1 MVTIK
6 DIARAAGVAQ
16 GTVSNVLNR
25 RGNVSSEKIRL
36 VLEACEQLGYVP
48 NERAKILRRG
58 QANLLGVLMPNLTDK
73 SCLDFYTSFRACAE
87 AHQYVVRLY
96 LRHFSGQNAEEN
108 AIQEARSDMVR
119 GLAVFSTEYLRQK
132 EAPRPEPENMRL
144 LYVERH
150 PFAGTD
156 YIGFDYRQAGQDI
169 ARRVMKKAPRRLL
182 LVTGNLRYSNE
193 ADFFRGFSRE
203 TEGTGVQ
210 VTALHIHHDR
220 EHISLLQT
228 PEIAQ
233 ADAVICSRI
242 ELADAARDILSTF
255 YKGKMPDIYTISPLY
270 TLPENSY
277 IKYELN
283 YRQLG
288 DAAAHRMI
296 ARLEST
302 AAPEE
307 RLLENTGFRS
317 WSPAPMRA
325 SGSMAPINMITLDSP
340 AAYIA
345 RDMSRLYTQETGIPV
360 NITIYS
366 YDETYEIFNNLRKGS
381 SFDVIRLD
389 VSWMSWFAEKLL
401 LPLGQLSPGIDK
413 ELTGF
418 LPGLLERFCYVNGV
432 PYALP
437 GSPSTQ
443 MLFYRT
449 DLFTDA
455 MCRRIFREQYGR
467 ELDLPGTFE
476 EFNHI
481 AAFFTRRLNPDSPVE
496 YGATITLGSTGVAGS
511 EYLAR
516 LFSLQE
522 HLYGPDGEIRLNSP
536 DCVRALK
543 LLLELRQYTA
553 PEYCPWWT
561 STAQAFAGGNVAMA
575 ILYNNFAAPLVGYHS
590 RVQDS
595 IGYAMIPG
603 GNPCIGGGALGV
615 SRYSRQPEQAL
626 HFIRWLCSEPVA
638 SASTLFGGVSPCS
651 ASYDNYSILNSY
663 PWLNLARSCFIAAR
677 GQRVPPQKKTPFDE
691 RRFMSIVGM
700 AVKNAYSGALSP
712 QAAMDYAQQL
722 MREQFADIF

>member
-36 VLEACEQLGYVP
+36 VMEACEQLGYVP

-58 QANLLGVLMPNLTDK
+58 RADLLGVLMPNLTDK
-73 SCLDFYTSFRACAE
+73 SCLDFYTSFRAYAE
-87 AHQYVVRLY
+87 GHGYSVRLY
-96 LRHFSGQNAEEN
+96 LRRSGGQSAEEA
-108 AIQEARSDMVR
+108 AIQEAQSDMLR
-119 GLAVFSTEYLRQK
+119 GLALFSTDYPRK
-132 EAPRPEPENMRL
+132 GAAPRPRPENMAL

-150 PFAGTD
+150 PFANTD
-156 YIGFDYRQAGQDI
+156 YIGFDYRAAGRDM
-169 ARRVMKKAPRRLL
+169 ARRVMQKKPRRLL

-193 ADFFRGFSRE
+193 SDFFKGC
-203 TEGTGVQ
+203 TEAIDSQAVQ
-210 VTALHIHHDR
+210 VTSLHIHHAR

-228 PEIAQ
+228 PKIAE
-233 ADAVICSRI
+233 ADAVICSRL
-242 ELADAARDILSTF
+242 ELADAVKDILSTF
-255 YKGKMPDIYTISPLY
+255 YKGSMPEIYTVSPLY

-288 DAAAHRMI
+288 NAAARHMT
-296 ARLEST
+296 RLLAGKAE
-302 AAPEE
+302 PEE
-307 RLLENTGFRS
+307 KLLDNTGFRS
-317 WSPAPMRA
+317 WAPAPLVCRGRA
-325 SGSMAPINMITLDSP
+325 EPINMVALDSP
-340 AAYIA
+340 TAYIA
-345 RDMSRLYTQETGIPV
+345 RDLSRLYTQSTGIPV

-366 YDETYEIFNNLRKGS
+366 YDETYEIFNNLREGS

-389 VSWMSWFAEKLL
+389 VTWLSWFAEKLL
-401 LPLGQLSPGIDK
+401 IPLNQISPGIEK

-418 LPGLLERFCYVNGV
+418 LPGLMERFCYVHGV

-443 MLFYRT
+443 MLFYRS
-449 DLFTDA
+449 DLFSDP
-455 MCRRIFREQYGR
+455 MCRRIFREQHHS
-467 ELDLPGTFE
+467 ELRVPQTFE
-476 EFNHI
+476 EFNRV

-496 YGATITLGSTGVAGS
+496 NGATVTLGSTGVAGS

-522 HLYGPDGEIRLNSP
+522 NLYDENGRIRLNSETG
-536 DCVRALK
+536 VHALQ
-543 LLLELRQYTA
+543 LLLDLRACTA
-553 PEYCPWWT
+553 PDACPWWT

-575 ILYNNFAAPLVGYHS
+575 VLYNNFAAPLVGYHS

-615 SRYSRQPEQAL
+615 SRYSRQPEKAL

-651 ASYDNYSILNSY
+651 ASYDNYSIINSY
-663 PWLNLARSCFIAAR
+663 PWLNLARSCFTAAQGR
-677 GQRVPPQKKTPFDE
+677 RVPPRQQLPFDE

-700 AVKNAYSGALSP
+700 AVKNACSGALSP

-722 MREQFADIF
+722 MQEQFSAFF

>member
-36 VLEACEQLGYVP
+36 VMEACEQLGYVP

-58 QANLLGVLMPNLTDK
+58 HANLLGVLMPNLSDK
-73 SCLDFYTSFRACAE
+73 SCLDFYTSFRAYAE
-87 AHQYVVRLY
+87 AHHYVVRLY
-96 LRHFSGQNAEEN
+96 LRRSSSRSAEEN
-108 AIQEARSDMVR
+108 AIQEAQSDMVR
-119 GLAVFSTEYLRQK
+119 GLAVFSTDYPHK
-132 EAPRPEPENMRL
+132 KTAPRSDPENMHL

-150 PFAGTD
+150 PFEQTD
-156 YIGFDYRQAGQDI
+156 YIGFDYQQAGRDI
-169 ARRVMKKAPRRLL
+169 ARRVMEQKPRRLL

-193 ADFFRGFSRE
+193 ADFFRGFSAE
-203 TEGTGVQ
+203 TEISGIE

-220 EHISLLQT
+220 EHITLLQT
-228 PEIAQ
+228 PAIAD
-233 ADAVICSRI
+233 ADAVVCSRI

-255 YKGKMPDIYTISPLY
+255 YKGKMPEIYTISPLY
-270 TLPENSY
+270 TLPETSY

-288 DAAAHRMI
+288 DAAARRMI
-296 ARLEST
+296 QWLE
-302 AAPEE
+302 APGAPEE
-307 RLLENTGFRS
+307 RLLDNAGFRS
-317 WSPAPMRA
+317 WSPAPLRL
-325 SGSMAPINMITLDSP
+325 SGAPEPINMITLDSP
-340 AAYIA
+340 AAYIV
-345 RDMSRLYTQETGIPV
+345 RDMSRLYTQHTGLPV
-360 NITIYS
+360 NVTIYS

-401 LPLGQLSPGIDK
+401 TPLNTLSPGIEK

-437 GSPSTQ
+437 ASPSTQ
-443 MLFYRT
+443 MLFYRS
-449 DLFTDA
+449 DLFEDA
-455 MCRRIFREQYGR
+455 MYRRVFREKYSQ
-467 ELDLPGTFE
+467 ELTLPQTFE
-476 EFNHI
+476 EFNRI
-481 AAFFTRRLNPDSPVE
+481 AAFFTRRINPDSPVE

-516 LFSLQE
+516 LFSAQE
-522 HLYGPDGEIRLNSP
+522 NLYDANGEIHLNSREG
-536 DCVRALK
+536 VRALEQ
-543 LLLELRQYTA
+543 LLELRQYTA
-553 PEYCPWWT
+553 HEYCPWWT
-561 STAQAFAGGNVAMA
+561 NTAQAFADGNVAMA

-615 SRYSRQPEQAL
+615 SRYSRHPEQAL
-626 HFIRWLCSEPVA
+626 HFIRWLCSEPIA

-651 ASYDNYSILNSY
+651 ASYDNYNILNSY
-663 PWLNLARSCFIAAR
+663 PWLNLARSCFTAAQ
-677 GQRVPPQKKTPFDE
+677 GKRVPPQKKAPFDE

-712 QAAMDYAQQL
+712 QEAMDYAQQL
-722 MREQFADIF
+722 MQEQFAAIF

>member
-36 VLEACEQLGYVP
+36 VMDACEQLGYVP

-58 QANLLGVLMPNLTDK
+58 RSDLLGVLMPNLTDR

-87 AHQYVVRLY
+87 ARGYAVRLY
-96 LRHFSGQNAEEN
+96 LRRSGGPNAEEN
-108 AIQEARSDMVR
+108 AIQEARSDMVS
-119 GLAVFSTEYLRQK
+119 GLAVFSVDFLRSKGQ
-132 EAPRPEPENMRL
+132 PRPEPENMRL

-156 YIGFDYRQAGQDI
+156 YIGFDYRKAGRET
-169 ARRVMKKAPRRLL
+169 ARRVMEKRPGRVV

-193 ADFFRGFSRE
+193 ADFARGFAEE
-203 TEGTGVQ
+203 TADSGIRITS
-210 VTALHIHHDR
+210 LNIHHDR

-228 PEIAQ
+228 PEIAE
-233 ADAVICSRI
+233 ADAVVCSRL

-255 YKGKMPDIYTISPLY
+255 YNGRMPDIFTVSPIC
-270 TLPENSY
+270 TLPGNGCV
-277 IKYELN
+277 KYELN
-283 YRQLG
+283 YRRLG
-288 DAAAHRMI
+288 DAAAC
-296 ARLEST
+296 RLIGQLENASP
-302 AAPEE
+302 PEE
-307 RLLENTGFRS
+307 RILENTGFRS
-317 WSPAPMRA
+317 WSPAPLRV
-325 SGSMAPINMITLDSP
+325 SGAPEPINMVTLDSP

-345 RDMSRLYTQETGIPV
+345 RDMSRLYTQTTGVPV

-366 YDETYEIFNNLRKGS
+366 YDETYEIFNNLREGS

-389 VSWMSWFAEKLL
+389 VSWLSWFAEKLL
-401 LPLGQLSPGIDK
+401 LPLNAVSPGIEK

-418 LPGLLERFCYVNGV
+418 LPGLLERFCYVDGV

-449 DLFTDA
+449 DLFEDA
-455 MCRRIFREQYGR
+455 MNRRVFREKHHR
-467 ELDLPGTFE
+467 ELTLPRTFE
-476 EFNHI
+476 EFNRI
-481 AAFFTRRLNPDSPVE
+481 AAFFTRRLNSDSPVS
-496 YGATITLGSTGVAGS
+496 YGATLTLGSTGVAGS
-511 EYLAR
+511 EFLAR
-516 LFSLQE
+516 LFSEQE
-522 HLYGPDGEIRLNSP
+522 NLYDGDGEIRLNGP
-536 DCVRALK
+536 AGVRALTR
-543 LLLELRQYTA
+543 LLELRGYSA
-553 PEYCPWWT
+553 PEYCSWWT
-561 STAQAFAGGNVAMA
+561 STARAFADGDVAMA
-575 ILYNNFAAPLVGYHS
+575 VLYNNFAAPLVGYHS

-603 GNPCIGGGALGV
+603 GNPCIGGGAVGV
-615 SRYSRQPEQAL
+615 SRFSRRPEQAL

-663 PWLNLARSCFIAAR
+663 PWLDLARSCFTAAR
-677 GQRVPPQKKTPFDE
+677 GRRVPPGKKAPFDE

-712 QAAMDYAQQL
+712 QAALDYAQRL
-722 MREQFADIF
+722 MREQFPEIF

>member
-6 DIARAAGVAQ
+6 DIAKAAGVAQ

-36 VLEACEQLGYVP
+36 VMEACEQLGYVP

-58 QANLLGVLMPNLTDK
+58 HANLLGVLMPNLTDK
-73 SCLDFYTSFRACAE
+73 SCLDFYTSFRAYAE
-87 AHQYVVRLY
+87 AHSYVVRLY
-96 LRHFSGQNAEEN
+96 LRRSSGRNAEE
-108 AIQEARSDMVR
+108 AVIQEARSDMMR
-119 GLAVFSTEYLRQK
+119 GLALFSTDYMQK
-132 EAPRPEPENMRL
+132 KSLPRSAPENMSL

-150 PFAGTD
+150 PFDQTD
-156 YIGFDYRQAGQDI
+156 YIGFDYEKAGRDI
-169 ARRVMKKAPRRLL
+169 ARRAIQDHSRRVMVL
-182 LVTGNLRYSNE
+182 TGNLRYSNE
-193 ADFFRGFSRE
+193 ADFFRGVSGEIAPEALRM
-203 TEGTGVQ
+203 
-210 VTALHIHHDR
+210 TALHIHHAR
-220 EHISLLQT
+220 EHSSLLQS
-228 PEIAQ
+228 PEIAE

-242 ELADAARDILSTF
+242 ELADAVKDILSTF
-255 YKGKMPDIYTISPLY
+255 YRGRMPRIYTVSPLY
-270 TLPENSY
+270 TLPENNY

-288 DAAAHRMI
+288 NAAARHMI
-296 ARLEST
+296 H
-302 AAPEE
+302 
-307 RLLENTGFRS
+307 LLEGQAQPGTQQLENAGFRT
-317 WSPAPMRA
+317 WQPAPLRL
-325 SGSMAPINMITLDSP
+325 SGKPAPINMITLDSP

-345 RDMSRLYTQETGIPV
+345 RDMSRLYTQNTDIPV

-366 YDETYEIFNNLRKGS
+366 YDETYEIFNNLRSGS

-389 VSWMSWFAEKLL
+389 VSWLSWFAEKILV
-401 LPLGQLSPGIDK
+401 PLHQISPGIEK

-443 MLFYRT
+443 MLFYRS
-449 DLFTDA
+449 DLFSDA
-455 MCRRIFREQYGR
+455 MCRRIFREQYHL
-467 ELDLPGTFE
+467 ELALPQTFE
-476 EFNHI
+476 DFNRI

-496 YGATITLGSTGVAGS
+496 NGATLTLGSTGVAGS

-516 LFSLQE
+516 LFSMQE
-522 HLYGPDGEIRLNSP
+522 NLYDQEGHIRLNSETG
-536 DCVRALK
+536 VRALQQ
-543 LLLELRQYTA
+543 LLDLRPCTA
-553 PEYCPWWT
+553 PDPCPWWT
-561 STAQAFAGGNVAMA
+561 NTAQAFADGKVAMA
-575 ILYNNFAAPLVGYHS
+575 ILYNNFAAPLISYHS

-615 SRYSRQPEQAL
+615 SRYSKQPERAL

-651 ASYDNYSILNSY
+651 ASYDNYNIINSY
-663 PWLNLARSCFIAAR
+663 PWLNLARSCFTAAR
-677 GQRVPPQKKTPFDE
+677 GQRVPPEKQVPFDE

-722 MREQFADIF
+722 MQEQFSALF